1 MKTLIYHGRNTALF
15 FYDGAT
21 GILVDGIHNG
31 KNVGMS
37 EMSGEWEH
45 DLHKKTRIFGR
56 TDALVF
62 THLHPDHFCEE
73 KVNIYLEENN
83 RTSLYGPSWE
93 KTNMRKDFISDRLGS
108 VKAGTAQI
116 ITMKTIH
123 DGDMYRADP
132 HESLIIKMGSETFFI
147 AGDAELFEPD
157 AGEIFQV
164 TDHVDMAF
172 VNLYQLGGKTGME
185 FLNRLKPDRI
195 LLYHLPEPEDD
206 EWNYCPIG
214 RQSVKRFRK
223 QYGVEAETLEH
234 MKWIDGER
242 PLWSKGERRKSGVGK
257 SSMDFVA
264 YF

>member
-45 DLHKKTRIFGR
+45 DLHKRTGIFGH

-73 KVNIYLEENN
+73 KVNVYLEENN
-83 RTSLYGPSWE
+83 RTSLYGPFWK

-108 VKAGTAQI
+108 VKAGTARI

-132 HESLIIKMGSETFFI
+132 HESLIIKMGSETFF
-147 AGDAELFEPD
+147 
-157 AGEIFQV
+157 
-164 TDHVDMAF
+164 
-172 VNLYQLGGKTGME
+172 Y
-185 FLNRLKPDRI
+185 
-195 LLYHLPEPEDD
+195 
-206 EWNYCPIG
+206 
-214 RQSVKRFRK
+214 
-223 QYGVEAETLEH
+223 
-234 MKWIDGER
+234 
-242 PLWSKGERRKSGVGK
+242 RRRCGII
-257 SSMDFVA
+257 
-264 YF
+264 